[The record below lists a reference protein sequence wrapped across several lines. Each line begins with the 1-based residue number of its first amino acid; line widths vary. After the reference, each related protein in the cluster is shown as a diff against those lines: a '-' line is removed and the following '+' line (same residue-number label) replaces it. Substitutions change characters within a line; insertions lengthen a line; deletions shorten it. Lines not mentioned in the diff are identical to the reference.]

1 MQFSR
6 GKNLLPQT
14 QSTQMQLLTPKIL
27 RCKRNLFCFVPKELN
42 LHSMKWPINNVF
54 QHLKQLKF
62 SLIQQFSV
70 INVIFQVFKNNASH
84 FRLGHLRAKKRPKLG
99 SNMTG
104 ATPHIT
110 TCDIFEAIWRQFEDS
125 GNNHKTRNSA
135 QLLLI
140 LPWRSSQSS
149 TSVMSKKGSFRNF
162 VTKITQQ
169 TFTLNQS
176 TYFTSNFQNP

>member
-6 GKNLLPQT
+6 GKNLLSQT

-27 RCKRNLFCFVPKELN
+27 RCKRNLFCFVSKELN

-54 QHLKQLKF
+54 QHLKQLRF

-84 FRLGHLRAKKRPKLG
+84 SRLGHLRAKKRPKLG

-135 QLLLI
+135 QLLL
-140 LPWRSSQSS
+140 LL
-149 TSVMSKKGSFRNF
+149 
-162 VTKITQQ
+162 QQ
-169 TFTLNQS
+169 DHHNHQHQIFTLI
-176 TYFTSNFQNP
+176 